1 MNGRIVYARVQANK
15 LLTCMVKQLNW
26 AVLAEITVL
35 QLKNT
40 SSTFT
45 GKVEAK
51 ELKKSFLFNG

>member
-1 MNGRIVYARVQANK
+1 
-15 LLTCMVKQLNW
+15 MVKQLNQ
-26 AVLAEITVL
+26 AVLAEITAL

-51 ELKKSFLFNG
+51 ELKKSSLFNG